1 MFAISPIRDTEDAII
16 AALAVRLDPRED
28 FTRITQLGRIG
39 ESGETYAF
47 DRAGLLITESRF
59 DDQLESIGRITP
71 GGRGILMIRIAD
83 PGGNLIE
90 NYQSPLAP
98 DELPLTVMATSATSG
113 NAGSNVEG
121 YRDYRGVE
129 VFGAWLWSDELG
141 FGLATEIDSGEAL
154 APYYRTRTVVIWL
167 VSITISLMILV
178 FFSIVR
184 HRYLR
189 EQDMLAY
196 QSELEGLVPE
206 RTEELTTRNRDLEQ
220 ALVKIDTLG
229 GLLPICSGCKKIRD
243 DKGYWEQIE
252 SYIGKRS
259 NTTFSHGICPP
270 AKKNFTQN

>member
-71 GGRGILMIRIAD
+71 GGRGILMIRIVD

-220 ALVKIDTLG
+220 ALVEIDTLG

>member
-39 ESGETYAF
+39 KSGETYAF

-71 GGRGILMIRIAD
+71 GGRGILMIRIVD

-141 FGLATEIDSGEAL
+141 FGLAPEIDSGEAL

-220 ALVKIDTLG
+220 ALVEIDTLG
-229 GLLPICSGCKKIRD
+229 GLLPICSGCKK
-243 DKGYWEQIE
+243 K
-252 SYIGKRS
+252 S
-259 NTTFSHGICPP
+259 
-270 AKKNFTQN
+270 